1 MQNIDYR
8 KLLKICMMHW
18 IDAEGGCWDGDLYDN
33 PDHLSESEKEI
44 LKEVRNE
51 ASEELKKHPYF

>member
-1 MQNIDYR
+1 
-8 KLLKICMMHW
+8 MHW